1 MTEIQVLKQ
10 DLDISRT
17 IMLATIIV
25 AISSIVFSS
34 ITMAFER
41 SHNVKSFRPF
51 VNLYQTLT
59 NNMLSLSIANPG
71 LGPMLINKITLVIKG
86 DDGKEEGKS
95 LAEVLPSNLVYEAM
109 FNYPG
114 VYVLAS
120 KHQLKLFQYTENNPS
135 NSSNIPAIKEELKH
149 YSVSIEYQD
158 VYEHRYQKTEEIC
171 F

>member
-25 AISSIVFSS
+25 AISSIAFSS

-59 NNMLSLSIANPG
+59 NNIISLSIANAG
-71 LGPMLINKITLVIKG
+71 LGPMLINKIVLVNKG
-86 DDGKEEGKS
+86 GDNMQEGKR
-95 LAEVLPSNLVYEAM
+95 LAEVLPSN
-109 FNYPG
+109 
-114 VYVLAS
+114 
-120 KHQLKLFQYTENNPS
+120 
-135 NSSNIPAIKEELKH
+135 
-149 YSVSIEYQD
+149 
-158 VYEHRYQKTEEIC
+158 
-171 F
+171 